1 MFRDWPDFPAV
12 QGLAFGEGGLAQVAG
27 PGVGRVPA
35 LPELDRTPDDT
46 ANWFW
51 GPEAPGPSGS
61 ALCGW
66 AGCFLTRGTH
76 VLETVCHTRFPWDQR
91 DGPLPQ
97 GRCLLARARRWP
109 VVWGEGTLGCGPRQ
123 PSASGDL
130 SLVCEKE
137 GQPWGTELAVTGVF
151 VVSATGPIQRYFCVF
166 HFTVPPGWAPSN
178 VSSGSKRKCFVTRYL
193 WEILGFRKRAG
204 LPSSLLRPLGAWK
217 AAVKTPQAVCPSI
230 QAPFPVGGEGI
241 TAV

>member
-1 MFRDWPDFPAV
+1 MFRDRPDFPAV

-66 AGCFLTRGTH
+66 AGCFLIRGTH

-151 VVSATGPIQRYFCVF
+151 VRSLRRPYSALLLCLPLHCASRLGTFKRVLWVKTEVFC
-166 HFTVPPGWAPSN
+166 
-178 VSSGSKRKCFVTRYL
+178 YQ
-193 WEILGFRKRAG
+193 I
-204 LPSSLLRPLGAWK
+204 PLGNPG
-217 AAVKTPQAVCPSI
+217 V
-230 QAPFPVGGEGI
+230 
-241 TAV
+241 

>member
-1 MFRDWPDFPAV
+1 M
-12 QGLAFGEGGLAQVAG
+12 AQVAG

-66 AGCFLTRGTH
+66 AGCFLIRGTH

-151 VVSATGPIQRYFCVF
+151 VVSATALFSVTF
-166 HFTVPPGWAPSN
+166 
-178 VSSGSKRKCFVTRYL
+178 VSSTSLCLQAGHLQTCPLGQNGSVSLPDTFGKSWGL
-193 WEILGFRKRAG
+193 GSELGFLPRCFGPSEPGKRQ
-204 LPSSLLRPLGAWK
+204 LKRPRL
-217 AAVKTPQAVCPSI
+217 C
-230 QAPFPVGGEGI
+230 APLSRRPFQSGER
-241 TAV
+241 A